1 MKTIFCFI
9 FLSFSLTTFSQ
20 TTENVEDV
28 ALNDSVRKLA
38 GVTLF
43 GDAVVGSK
51 FKAKNVAGS
60 TYFISPEE
68 LKTFHYNDI
77 NRILRTVPGVNIVEE
92 EGFGLRPSIGLR
104 GTSPSRSSKITL
116 MEDGILIAPAP
127 YSAPAAYY
135 FPTVNRIQSFEILK
149 GGSQIQYGPNT
160 TGGAINMVSNQIS
173 SQFSGRILASMG
185 NYDTRNTYVN
195 LGDNFNNFGYLVEYN
210 NRNSDGFKTID
221 FSNKNTGFDGNDYVG
236 KFRINTN
243 ADAKIFHSLTLK
255 AQLSDES
262 SNETYLGLTDAD
274 FDSNPYRR
282 YLGSEADNIQTKHKQ
297 IMLTHLLI
305 PSDNFTLTTKAY
317 NTTFSRNWY
326 KLDNVRING
335 TNYALSDILED
346 PITNQIAYDAIT
358 GTTDSPA
365 NALRVKANNR
375 SYGSKGIQT
384 VANLK
389 FASEKFKHD
398 LDFGVR
404 YHEDY
409 EDRFQWVDGYAI
421 QNKALFR
428 TSAGTPGTDANR
440 ILEAQA
446 VAAHVLYNF
455 TYYNKLV
462 LSPGLRYENILSTSL
477 NYGNTDVDRTEAN
490 LVKINNRVDVFIPG
504 MGALYKFND
513 NYTAFTSL
521 HKGFSPPGAV
531 EGADVENSI
540 NYEAGFRF
548 TKKALSGEIIGFY
561 NDFSNLQGADT
572 NASGGTGTGDLF
584 NAGKAEVNGVE
595 VLVSY
600 DILHN
605 ENSKFKLP
613 VTATYTFTNTELK
626 SNFASGTE
634 AWGEI
639 EVGDEIPYIPKNQFA
654 IVAGLEYQKFTISL
668 SGKYTD
674 EFRTVAGQG
683 PIPANQLIKS
693 NFIVD
698 ASAKYFL
705 TEKVSLMTNIVN
717 ILDKEYAVSRVP
729 SGLRPGMPF
738 GINFGITAQF

>member
-1 MKTIFCFI
+1 
-9 FLSFSLTTFSQ
+9 
-20 TTENVEDV
+20 V
-28 ALNDSVRKLA
+28 
-38 GVTLF
+38 
-43 GDAVVGSK
+43 
-51 FKAKNVAGS
+51 
-60 TYFISPEE
+60 
-68 LKTFHYNDI
+68 
-77 NRILRTVPGVNIVEE
+77 
-92 EGFGLRPSIGLR
+92 
-104 GTSPSRSSKITL
+104 
-116 MEDGILIAPAP
+116 
-127 YSAPAAYY
+127 
-135 FPTVNRIQSFEILK
+135 
-149 GGSQIQYGPNT
+149 
-160 TGGAINMVSNQIS
+160 
-173 SQFSGRILASMG
+173 
-185 NYDTRNTYVN
+185 
-195 LGDNFNNFGYLVEYN
+195 
-210 NRNSDGFKTID
+210 DGF
-221 FSNKNTGFDGNDYVG
+221 
-236 KFRINTN
+236 
-243 ADAKIFHSLTLK
+243 
-255 AQLSDES
+255 
-262 SNETYLGLTDAD
+262 
-274 FDSNPYRR
+274 
-282 YLGSEADNIQTKHKQ
+282 
-297 IMLTHLLI
+297 
-305 PSDNFTLTTKAY
+305 
-317 NTTFSRNWY
+317 
-326 KLDNVRING
+326 
-335 TNYALSDILED
+335 
-346 PITNQIAYDAIT
+346 
-358 GTTDSPA
+358 
-365 NALRVKANNR
+365 
-375 SYGSKGIQT
+375 
-384 VANLK
+384 
-389 FASEKFKHD
+389 
-398 LDFGVR
+398 
-404 YHEDY
+404 
-409 EDRFQWVDGYAI
+409 AI

-455 TYYNKLV
+455 TYNKLV

-477 NYGNTDVDRTEAN
+477 NYGNADVDRTGAN

-513 NYTAFTSL
+513 NYTGFASL

-600 DILHN
+600 NILNN
-605 ENSKFKLP
+605 ENSKLKLP
-613 VTATYTFTNTELK
+613 ITATYTFTNTELK

-639 EVGDEIPYIPKNQFA
+639 EVGDEIPYIPKNLFA

-705 TEKVSLMTNIVN
+705 TEKISLMTNLVN